1 MMGSVASIETFGT
14 VDGPGI
20 RTVVFLNE
28 CHLRCIY
35 CHNPEMWCMG
45 DKNTSVD
52 ELVEKILHN
61 KEYFGDDGGV
71 TFSGGEP
78 LLQSDFLINVCKKL
92 KEYDINIAL
101 DTAGVGMGNYEELL
115 KYIDLVIFDVKHPSK
130 DGYKKITQSV
140 SDESFNFLKVCNS
153 LNKKFWIRQV
163 IVPGVMDN
171 NEYLVSLNNFIKNNI
186 SNVER
191 IEFLPYHKLGEEKYK
206 KLGIPYPCENINE
219 MDKNLCDILFKDFMN
234 IYNKNVK

>member
-35 CHNPEMWCMG
+35 CHNPEMWCRG
-45 DKNTSVD
+45 DMNTSVD

-61 KEYFGDDGGV
+61 KEYFGDGGGV

-78 LLQSDFLINVCKKL
+78 LLQTDFLINVCKKL

-115 KYIDLVIFDVKHPSK
+115 KYIDLIIFDVKHTTK

-140 SDESFNFLKVCNS
+140 SDESFKFLKVCNN
-153 LNKKFWIRQV
+153 LNKKFWVRQV

-206 KLGIPYPCENINE
+206 KLGIPYLCENINE

-234 IYNKNVK
+234 IYNENVK

>member
-115 KYIDLVIFDVKHPSK
+115 KYIDLVYVEKT
-130 DGYKKITQSV
+130 IT
-140 SDESFNFLKVCNS
+140 
-153 LNKKFWIRQV
+153 
-163 IVPGVMDN
+163 
-171 NEYLVSLNNFIKNNI
+171 
-186 SNVER
+186 
-191 IEFLPYHKLGEEKYK
+191 
-206 KLGIPYPCENINE
+206 
-219 MDKNLCDILFKDFMN
+219 
-234 IYNKNVK
+234 

>member
-115 KYIDLVIFDVKHPSK
+115 KYIDLVIFDVKHTSK

-206 KLGIPYPCENINE
+206 KLGIP
-219 MDKNLCDILFKDFMN
+219 
-234 IYNKNVK
+234 

>member
-1 MMGSVASIETFGT
+1 
-14 VDGPGI
+14 
-20 RTVVFLNE
+20 
-28 CHLRCIY
+28 
-35 CHNPEMWCMG
+35 MWCMG

-101 DTAGVGMGNYEELL
+101 DTSGVGMGNYEELL
-115 KYIDLVIFDVKHPSK
+115 KYIDLVIFDVKHTSK

-153 LNKKFWIRQV
+153 LNKKFWVRQV

-171 NEYLVSLNNFIKNNI
+171 NEYFFPN
-186 SNVER
+186 
-191 IEFLPYHKLGEEKYK
+191 
-206 KLGIPYPCENINE
+206 
-219 MDKNLCDILFKDFMN
+219 
-234 IYNKNVK
+234 

>member
-115 KYIDLVIFDVKHPSK
+115 KYIDLVIFDVKHTSK

-153 LNKKFWIRQV
+153 LNKKFWVRQV

-206 KLGIPYPCENINE
+206 KLGIPYLCENINE

-234 IYNKNVK
+234 IYSKNVK